1 MEKPFKMCPRA
12 ALLKSQARK
21 DLESVM
27 VFIGAL
33 SKELHYIIEIL
44 GGDKMNDE
52 KIASIMRDLIK
63 SLETGDV
70 EKTLSLF
77 AEDGVLV
84 NPDGTF
90 KGKEELRRYLA
101 NSAQSMRDMTVTE
114 TGNKI
119 IVQGN
124 KAFYEHVIAATIEGK
139 RAEGLAMCAY
149 EFTNDKIQEV
159 RTVYDRLLMAKQAAK
174 GWFARTLVNL
184 IVKQAEKGLH

>member
-1 MEKPFKMCPRA
+1 
-12 ALLKSQARK
+12 
-21 DLESVM
+21 
-27 VFIGAL
+27 
-33 SKELHYIIEIL
+33 
-44 GGDKMNDE
+44 MNDE
-52 KIASIMRDLIK
+52 KIASIMRDFIK

-70 EKTLSLF
+70 EKMLAFFT
-77 AEDGVLV
+77 EDGVMV

-90 KGKEELRRYLA
+90 KGKEELRRYLT
-101 NSAQSMRDMTVTE
+101 NSSQTMQDVSVTE

-124 KAFYEHVIAATIEGK
+124 KAFYEHFISVTIEGK

-159 RTVYDRLLMAKQAAK
+159 RTVYDRLLLAKQAAK
-174 GWFARTLVNL
+174 GWIAGTLVNL

>member
-1 MEKPFKMCPRA
+1 MTEEKTA
-12 ALLKSQARK
+12 
-21 DLESVM
+21 
-27 VFIGAL
+27 G
-33 SKELHYIIEIL
+33 
-44 GGDKMNDE
+44 
-52 KIASIMRDLIK
+52 IMRDLIK

-70 EKTLSLF
+70 EKTLSFF
-77 AEDGVLV
+77 AEDGVWT
-84 NPDGTF
+84 NPSGTF
-90 KGKEELRRYLA
+90 KGKEELRRYLTK
-101 NSAQSMRDMTVTE
+101 SAQMMRDLKVTE

-119 IVQGN
+119 ISQEN

-174 GWFARTLVNL
+174 GWLSKTLVNS

>member
-1 MEKPFKMCPRA
+1 
-12 ALLKSQARK
+12 
-21 DLESVM
+21 
-27 VFIGAL
+27 
-33 SKELHYIIEIL
+33 
-44 GGDKMNDE
+44 MNEE
-52 KIASIMRDLIK
+52 KIAGIMRHLIK

-77 AEDGVLV
+77 AEDGVWV
-84 NPDGTF
+84 NPNGTF
-90 KGKEELRRYLA
+90 KGKEELRRYLT

-124 KAFYEHVIAATIEGK
+124 KAFYEHIIAVTIEGK

-149 EFTNDKIQEV
+149 EFTDDKIQEV
-159 RTVYDRLLMAKQAAK
+159 RTVYDRLLIVKQVAK
-174 GWFARTLVNL
+174 GWLAKRLVNS

>member
-1 MEKPFKMCPRA
+1 
-12 ALLKSQARK
+12 
-21 DLESVM
+21 
-27 VFIGAL
+27 
-33 SKELHYIIEIL
+33 
-44 GGDKMNDE
+44 MNDE

-63 SLETGDV
+63 SLETEDV

-90 KGKEELRRYLA
+90 KGKEELRRYLT
-101 NSAQSMRDMTVTE
+101 NSSQSMRDVTVTE

-124 KAFYEHVIAATIEGK
+124 KAFYEHVIAVTIGDK

-174 GWFARTLVNL
+174 GWFPRTLVNL

>member
-1 MEKPFKMCPRA
+1 
-12 ALLKSQARK
+12 
-21 DLESVM
+21 
-27 VFIGAL
+27 
-33 SKELHYIIEIL
+33 
-44 GGDKMNDE
+44 MNDE

-77 AEDGVLV
+77 AEDGVMV
-84 NPDGTF
+84 NPNGTF
-90 KGKEELRRYLA
+90 KGKEELRRYLT
-101 NSAQSMRDMTVTE
+101 NSSQSMRDMAVTE

-124 KAFYEHVIAATIEGK
+124 KAFYEHVIAATTEGK

>member
-1 MEKPFKMCPRA
+1 
-12 ALLKSQARK
+12 
-21 DLESVM
+21 
-27 VFIGAL
+27 
-33 SKELHYIIEIL
+33 
-44 GGDKMNDE
+44 MNDE

-77 AEDGVLV
+77 AEDGVMV
-84 NPDGTF
+84 NPNGTF
-90 KGKEELRRYLA
+90 KGKEELRRYLT
-101 NSAQSMRDMTVTE
+101 NSSQSMRDVAVTE

-124 KAFYEHVIAATIEGK
+124 KAFYEHVITATIEGK